1 MGHLGQFVVR
11 HRRAVLVFWF
21 LVAIAGVAMVG
32 NITSR
37 LSSSDSLPGL
47 PSYAASQRIL
57 QIYGTGGDNP
67 PVVMVLELPAGQRAE
82 TPTCRTEI
90 NTTHR

>member
-1 MGHLGQFVVR
+1 MGHVGQFVVR

-37 LSSSDSLPGL
+37 LSSGSSLPGL
-47 PSYAASQRIL
+47 PSYAASQEIL
-57 QIYGTGGDNP
+57 HIYGTGGDNP
-67 PVVMVLELPAGQRAE
+67 RS
-82 TPTCRTEI
+82 
-90 NTTHR
+90 